1 MNKTF
6 FCIFIIFCLAGCIAQ
21 NQVKETVAG
30 YDEAASKIHMG
41 DLKQDVLNIL
51 GPTQIDSE
59 DKRREVKFDQLKNT
73 DGDIEIYYFRSQPAA
88 NGLTTED
95 EYTPYIF
102 KDGKLVGIGW
112 GMIDQKNW
120 QGRPE
125 LIFNPR
131 GKENTETVY

>member
-1 MNKTF
+1 MKNF
-6 FCIFIIFCLAGCIAQ
+6 FCIVIFSCLAGCMAQ
-21 NQVKETVAG
+21 HQVTETVSG
-30 YDEAASKIHMG
+30 YDEAASKIHLG

-51 GPTQIDSE
+51 GPTQIDSQ
-59 DKRREVKFDQLKNT
+59 DKKREVKYDHFKNT
-73 DGDIEIYYFRSQPAA
+73 EGNIEIYYFRSLPAA

-102 KDGKLVGIGW
+102 NNGKLVGIGW
-112 GMIDQKNW
+112 GMIDQQNW